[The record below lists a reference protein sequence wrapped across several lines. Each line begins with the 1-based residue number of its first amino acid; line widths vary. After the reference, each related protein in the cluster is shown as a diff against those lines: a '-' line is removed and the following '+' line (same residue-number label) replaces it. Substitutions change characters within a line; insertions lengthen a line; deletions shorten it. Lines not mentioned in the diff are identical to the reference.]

1 MIKKLLL
8 LILVLFTFSTFTVFA
23 AEEEPIEEIPTEEV
37 EETTEVGLVESLFV
51 GFFDFVTSDE
61 FTKLATSLG
70 ALMLAL
76 YPFIKKYLSA
86 KAQAKYE
93 SLNYN
98 LINWKNKADEYEKL
112 TLKYATIADN
122 ALKQVEAIKDSLI
135 LGFDKS
141 NLRQDVKD
149 KIMYTLNNV
158 PKLDIPKVEDK
169 PIVENESINVDEEK
183 DNRLTE
189 TIEDTELETNK
200 GW

>member
-23 AEEEPIEEIPTEEV
+23 EEVEEIPTEEV
-37 EETTEVGLVESLFV
+37 EETPEVGLVESIFV
-51 GFFDFVTSDE
+51 GFFDFVTSEE

-76 YPFIKKYLSA
+76 YPFIRKYLSA
-86 KAQAKYE
+86 KAQAKFE

-112 TLKYATIADN
+112 ALQYATIADN

-149 KIMYTLNNV
+149 KIMSTLNNV

-169 PIVENESINVDEEK
+169 PTTENESINVDEEK
-183 DNRLTE
+183 DNSLTE
-189 TIEDTELETNK
+189 EIKDTKFEANK
-200 GW
+200 LGW